1 MVSQPSSA
9 LVAALGICFLALVT
23 FSDTRDPSSPGAP
36 APSASP
42 AKHHA
47 MMLDQENTAVWKN
60 AWTNVV
66 NDVQQSFT
74 PSLPKLAAA
83 EVELVLANPGPPED
97 ALTMTVMDSGG
108 RSMAVVSKTVAAADC
123 AQVLFVFRNGG
134 VKISPGQLYSL
145 RLSGGATFGW
155 KYVVGGYEN
164 GSASFN
170 GQPLLRDARSTF
182 LFKTFGTK

>member
-1 MVSQPSSA
+1 M
-9 LVAALGICFLALVT
+9 T
-23 FSDTRDPSSPGAP
+23 
-36 APSASP
+36 
-42 AKHHA
+42 
-47 MMLDQENTAVWKN
+47 LDQENTAAWKN

-74 PSLPKLAAA
+74 PSLPKLVAA

-97 ALTMTVMDSGG
+97 ALTMTVLDSGG
-108 RSMAVVSKTVAAADC
+108 RSIAVVSRTVPAADC

-145 RLSGGATFGW
+145 RLSGGTTFGW

-182 LFKTFGTK
+182 RFKTFGRK